1 MVQQADVVSAI
12 SSEAPAFNP
21 RPRDPRLA
29 DWLSGYPASFFSES
43 LYRSIELMER
53 YSIDLAIDLLY
64 RLDLIDKLSNWRSA
78 NELCQL
84 LCFQPSFSPAIAW
97 TLDRLIETGCVET
110 RMDGISPLYRLK
122 QPPWQPQLAQLRE
135 IGLGIDPGNAATLDL
150 LERAA
155 GLYPIVA
162 RGEQTGEQSLF
173 GPQGVPL
180 WLNYFHNGNVT
191 YAVNNCVSAVLAAN
205 CLVTRSNLRILEL
218 GAGPGSGSETLLGW
232 LDECGLLPRIER
244 YLITEPNAFF
254 RRRNQRELS
263 TRYRDLPLEW
273 GALDINAQWD
283 TQGILPGG
291 FDLVYAVNVLHI
303 AKDLLFTLN
312 QARFALASDGW
323 LVIGECLHP
332 YPNQPIYPELMFQ
345 ILESFTD
352 VCTDPEIRPKPGFL
366 TASQWQQAFMR
377 AGFGR
382 VQVAPDVN
390 RIRELYPHFFT
401 GAIAGQK
408 NASPK

>member
-1 MVQQADVVSAI
+1 MVRQADVVNAI

-29 DWLSGYPASFFSES
+29 DCLRDYPPALFSEG
-43 LYRSIELMER
+43 LYQSIELMER
-53 YSIDLAIDLLY
+53 YSIDLAINLLHE
-64 RLDLIDKLSNWRSA
+64 LDLIDKLADWRSA
-78 NELCQL
+78 NELCRL
-84 LCFQPSFSPAIAW
+84 LCFQPGFSSAIAW
-97 TLDRLIETGCVET
+97 ILERLIETGCVEART
-110 RMDGISPLYRLK
+110 DSCSSSYRLK
-122 QPPWQPQLAQLRE
+122 QAPWQPQLPQLRA

-155 GLYPIVA
+155 SLYPIVA
-162 RGEQTGEQSLF
+162 RGEQSGEQSLF

-180 WLNYFHNGNVT
+180 WLNYFHNANVT
-191 YAVNNCVSAVLAAN
+191 YTVNNCISAIPAAN
-205 CLVTRSNLRILEL
+205 CLVTRSKLRILEL
-218 GAGPGSGSETLLGW
+218 GAGAGSASETLLGW
-232 LDECGLLPRIER
+232 FGDRGLLPRIER

-263 TRYRDLPLEW
+263 TRYRNLPLEW

-283 TQGILPGG
+283 TQGILPGD

-312 QARFALASDGW
+312 HVRFALAADGW

-352 VCTDPEIRPKPGFL
+352 VRTDPEIRPKPGFL
-366 TASQWQQAFMR
+366 TANQWRQAFTR
-377 AGFGR
+377 AGFGH
-382 VQVAPDVN
+382 VQVAPDVAH
-390 RIRELYPHFFT
+390 IRELYPHFFT
-401 GAIAGQK
+401 GAIAGQN
-408 NASPK
+408 NATTK